1 MKLDNSMPGCGQTP
15 AAVGSLQSQA
25 KNMSPRQTPLGS
37 VLLKPEINSMINR
50 VCSTVY
56 IEALTV

>member
-1 MKLDNSMPGCGQTP
+1 MPGCGQTP

-25 KNMSPRQTPLGS
+25 KKNMSPRQTPLGS
-37 VLLKPEINSMINR
+37 VLLKPEITSMINR
-50 VCSTVY
+50 ECSTVY

>member
-1 MKLDNSMPGCGQTP
+1 MPGCGQTP

-25 KNMSPRQTPLGS
+25 KNTSPRQTPLGS
-37 VLLKPEINSMINR
+37 VLLKLEITSMINR
-50 VCSTVY
+50 VCSIVY